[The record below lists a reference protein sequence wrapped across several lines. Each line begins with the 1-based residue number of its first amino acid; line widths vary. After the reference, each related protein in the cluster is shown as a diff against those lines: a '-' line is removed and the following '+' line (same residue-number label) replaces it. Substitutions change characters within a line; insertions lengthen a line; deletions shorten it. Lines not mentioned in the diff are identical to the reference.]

1 MLSHNQ
7 TILNNQL
14 YIQDLD
20 AVSKIITNIELLRNS
35 TFLITG
41 ASGLICSAVV
51 DLLIYISDIHNL
63 NITVYAAGR
72 SKEKIES
79 RFEKKVIFV
88 QYDAI
93 KPFSFNEKVDYIIH
107 GAGNANPKL
116 YMQEPVETMIANIIG
131 INNLLEYAKKAKAKK
146 VIFISSSEVYGKK
159 EVAALFAEDQYGYVD
174 LLNVRSCYPIAKRA
188 AETLC
193 CSFAAEH
200 NVLVSIVRPGHIY
213 GPTANVNDSK
223 ISSDFSYKAARGEDL
238 IMNSNGRQ
246 IRSYCHCLDCA
257 TAILYVLL
265 KGKSCEAYNISNE
278 KSVISIRE
286 MAEYIAKAGNVK
298 LKFEIP
304 NDQDEKAFNPM
315 QNSSLDSTKL
325 ISLGWRGLL
334 SAEDGFAHTVQIL
347 SQMI

>member
-1 MLSHNQ
+1 MFSHNQ

-20 AVSKIITNIELLRNS
+20 AVSKIITDMDSLRNS
-35 TFLITG
+35 AFLITG
-41 ASGLICSAVV
+41 ASGLICSAIV
-51 DLLIYISDIHNL
+51 DLLIYISGIHNL

-79 RFEKKVIFV
+79 RFEKKAIFV

-93 KPFSFNEKVDYIIH
+93 QPFLFDKKVDYIIH

-116 YMQEPVETMIANIIG
+116 YMQEPVETMMASIVG
-131 INNLLEYAKKAKAKK
+131 IKNLLEYAKKVKAKK

-159 EVAALFAEDQYGYVD
+159 ETTAMFTEEQYGYVN
-174 LLNVRSCYPIAKRA
+174 LLNVRSCYPMAKRA

-213 GPTANVNDSK
+213 GPTANANDSK

-278 KSVISIRE
+278 KSVITIRE

-298 LKFEIP
+298 LKFDTP
-304 NDQDEKAFNPM
+304 SDQEEKAFNPM
-315 QNSSLDSTKL
+315 ENSSLDSTKL
-325 ISLGWRGLL
+325 MSLGWKGLL
-334 SAEDGFAHTVQIL
+334 SAEDGLAHTVKIL